1 MIEERGIVLQIL
13 CDNSTAIAAVRRSTS
28 TAFHLQMISELIWK
42 RIMAM
47 RWTIS
52 ISHIQGKFN
61 VLADQLSRNTTIS
74 TEWAIS
80 PRDFRRIILKM
91 NARLQVDLFATSLNH
106 QLKTFVSPCPDGKAE
121 GVDAMKINW
130 ENWQNLYIYPPTN
143 MISKVLAKLK
153 ETRFESAILITPDA
167 PIQPWFM
174 ALKLQKVVSIPLKL
188 RLQQWVVNR
197 LEKTPNYVKLR
208 VWKL

>member
-1 MIEERGIVLQIL
+1 
-13 CDNSTAIAAVRRSTS
+13 
-28 TAFHLQMISELIWK
+28 
-42 RIMAM
+42 
-47 RWTIS
+47 
-52 ISHIQGKFN
+52 
-61 VLADQLSRNTTIS
+61 
-74 TEWAIS
+74 
-80 PRDFRRIILKM
+80 
-91 NARLQVDLFATSLNH
+91 
-106 QLKTFVSPCPDGKAE
+106 
-121 GVDAMKINW
+121 
-130 ENWQNLYIYPPTN
+130 

-153 ETRFESAILITPDA
+153 ETRFKSAILITPDT